1 MGMGVVVWNEA
12 KTYTDSKIS
21 DARAD
26 LSRLS
31 IVNLSRIQG
40 IDRHYKLIN
49 KKQTTRIKTLEG
61 QIEILDASINIA
73 KKRRAKIRKVAKAI
87 KETIPNKNTLKGC
100 RKKPTPGTINTIAT
114 NVVDL
119 SQRYG
124 VSESLILGIIRRESA
139 FCQEAIS
146 RAGAQGLMQ
155 LMPETAEQQ
164 AREILAESGYT
175 PKPWRIK
182 DNIWLG
188 TYYIS
193 KRLVDF
199 NGDEDLALKAYN
211 AGIKH
216 VKQVLS
222 GEREDYYK
230 EPKEYAH
237 MVLLFRDKYQ
247 AMGLD

>member
-1 MGMGVVVWNEA
+1 MGMSVVIWSEA
-12 KTYTDSKIS
+12 KIYVDREITQKTSDNFKLVIANTDRILDKDKLYRYYNSQQ
-21 DARAD
+21 DR
-26 LSRLS
+26 
-31 IVNLSRIQG
+31 RIQ
-40 IDRHYKLIN
+40 R
-49 KKQTTRIKTLEG
+49 LEG
-61 QIEILDASINIA
+61 RLEILDGSVEVGE
-73 KKRRAKIRKVAKAI
+73 KRRALIYKVANAI
-87 KETIPNKNTLKGC
+87 KSTIPKHNYLKGC
-100 RKKPTPGTINTIAT
+100 RKRPTPGTINTIAT
-114 NVVDL
+114 NVIDL

-155 LMPETAEQQ
+155 LMPETAEHQ

-193 KRLVDF
+193 KRLIDF
-199 NGDEDLALKAYN
+199 NGNEDLALKAYN
-211 AGIKH
+211 AGIAH
-216 VKQVLS
+216 VKQVIS
-222 GEREDYYK
+222 GERDDYYK
-230 EPKEYAH
+230 EPKEYSIA
-237 MVLLFRDKYQ
+237 VLAYRDEYK